1 MCSESVSVTSFRL
14 LERDIRNLY
23 TPNMMY
29 DGTAVG
35 VARAFGVGRPF
46 SLPLPL
52 GGKKGRK
59 EWSVGE
65 GWAGASGLD
74 HRLQKSR
81 IICTFSI
88 EEKVRAIR
96 QLKKEA
102 IILDEDRWLVLV
114 G

>member
-1 MCSESVSVTSFRL
+1 MR
-14 LERDIRNLY
+14 R
-23 TPNMMY
+23 
-29 DGTAVG
+29 
-35 VARAFGVGRPF
+35 RPF
-46 SLPLPL
+46 SLPLGARKRERS
-52 GGKKGRK
+52 GGEGRG
-59 EWSVGE
+59 GE
-65 GWAGASGLD
+65 GWAGEAGLD

-102 IILDEDRWLVLV
+102 IIPDEDRWLVLV

>member
-1 MCSESVSVTSFRL
+1 MR
-14 LERDIRNLY
+14 R
-23 TPNMMY
+23 
-29 DGTAVG
+29 
-35 VARAFGVGRPF
+35 RPF
-46 SLPLPL
+46 SLPL
-52 GGKKGRK
+52 GARKRKK
-59 EWSVGE
+59 EWRGGVG
-65 GWAGASGLD
+65 GGIGLD

-102 IILDEDRWLVLV
+102 IIPDEDRWLVLV

>member
-1 MCSESVSVTSFRL
+1 
-14 LERDIRNLY
+14 
-23 TPNMMY
+23 MMY
-29 DGTAVG
+29 DSTAVG
-35 VARAFGVGRPF
+35 VTGAFG
-46 SLPLPL
+46 
-52 GGKKGRK
+52 
-59 EWSVGE
+59 
-65 GWAGASGLD
+65 ASPPVFPSPRCEEEGLD

-102 IILDEDRWLVLV
+102 IIPDEDRWLVLV

>member
-1 MCSESVSVTSFRL
+1 MT
-14 LERDIRNLY
+14 
-23 TPNMMY
+23 
-29 DGTAVG
+29 G
-35 VARAFGVGRPF
+35 AFGASPPVFPSPRCEEEE
-46 SLPLPL
+46 
-52 GGKKGRK
+52 KKSG
-59 EWSVGE
+59 GE
-65 GWAGASGLD
+65 GWAGGSGLD

-102 IILDEDRWLVLV
+102 IIPDEDRWLVLV